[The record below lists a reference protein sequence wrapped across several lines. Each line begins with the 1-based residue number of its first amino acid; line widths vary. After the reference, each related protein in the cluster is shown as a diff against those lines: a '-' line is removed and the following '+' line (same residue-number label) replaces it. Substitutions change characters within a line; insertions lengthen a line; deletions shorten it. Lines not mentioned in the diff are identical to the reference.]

1 MEVSLV
7 KGDHL
12 GSCSCH
18 TVKSSVGWDPLSC
31 SCLID
36 VMKWSD
42 RYLVGQDAEFA
53 ETLMMSRAEL

>member
-12 GSCSCH
+12 GTCSCH
-18 TVKSSVGWDPLSC
+18 IVKSSVGGDLLLC
-31 SCLID
+31 LCLID

-42 RYLVGQDAEFA
+42 RYLVGQDAESA